1 MKPARALA
9 LSAATAVAV
18 CALATG
24 CTATVSGT
32 VTTAPTLGR
41 APKPLPDSAL
51 PGLLL
56 SASDIGSIMGTGMNV
71 VETSDSLYANQP
83 LAGGCLVWS
92 EAQQANYKGSGWTA
106 VHVAHL
112 SDRTDNPDNIVYQAA
127 VTFPDGQRSHDFF
140 NAQAN
145 EWARCDDRRV
155 DLHDP
160 WDPNSHYWALSK
172 TNYVDGV
179 LTITRIEEDDPRWAC
194 QRGLTVANNVVADV
208 STCDYSDPND
218 PAVQIAK
225 KIARNI
231 ENR

>member
-1 MKPARALA
+1 MKPTRALLFSLIA
-9 LSAATAVAV
+9 VSIAVVTAA
-18 CALATG
+18 

-32 VTTAPTLGR
+32 VAAAPTLGR
-41 APKPLPDSAL
+41 APESLPDSAL

-56 SASDIGSIMGTGMNV
+56 SAADVGSIMGTGMNV
-71 VETSDSLYANQP
+71 VETSDSMYANQP
-83 LAGGCLVWS
+83 LPGGCLVWA
-92 EAQQANYKGSGWTA
+92 EAQQTNYKGSGWTA
-106 VHVAHL
+106 VHVQHL

-127 VTFPDGQRSHDFF
+127 VTFPDGQHSHDFP
-140 NAQAN
+140 NAQET

-160 WDPNSHYWALSK
+160 WDPQSHYWALSK
-172 TNYVDGV
+172 AKNVDGV

-194 QRGLTVANNVVADV
+194 QRALTVANNVVVDV

-225 KIARNI
+225 RITQNI
-231 ENR
+231 EKR